1 MSSFG
6 KGVEKMT
13 EIWSGVSKSLTN
25 VATGGKITTV
35 KYRISE
41 EWIYVEAGV
50 LSSKGEQYP
59 MWAVRDVDFMQ
70 SLIQK
75 TRKVSTIRIRFEMN
89 DYTGKPEILLEDIE
103 VGRELVPIITEA
115 AKTARL
121 SHQRLAQTQ
130 HINYQGVIPAQ
141 ASSDSKSD
149 DVVTQ
154 LEKLGGLLDK
164 GLLSKEEFE
173 EQKKKILGL

>member
-1 MSSFG
+1 MA
-6 KGVEKMT
+6 

-25 VATGGKITTV
+25 VATGGKISSV

-41 EWIYVEAGV
+41 DAIYVESGV

-59 MWAVRDVDFMQ
+59 MWAVRDIDFMQ

-75 TRKVSTIRIRFEMN
+75 TRKVSTLRIRFEMN

-103 VGRELVPIITEA
+103 AGRDLVELITEA

-121 SHQRLAQTQ
+121 AHQRLAQTQ
-130 HINYQGVIPAQ
+130 HINYQGAIPNQ
-141 ASSDSKSD
+141 ATTESKSE

-154 LEKLGGLLDK
+154 LEKLGNLLDK

-173 EQKKKILGL
+173 AQKKKLLGN